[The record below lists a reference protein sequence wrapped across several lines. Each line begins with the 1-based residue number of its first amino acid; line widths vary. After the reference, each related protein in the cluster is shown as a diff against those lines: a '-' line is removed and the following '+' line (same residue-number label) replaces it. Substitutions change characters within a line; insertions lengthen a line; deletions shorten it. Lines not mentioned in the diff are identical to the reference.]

1 MKKTFIVLILL
12 ATLIFAVAGQDK
24 IEWNEN
30 KRLTINDFKGTPP
43 DPLAHQS
50 LIAKMGVDTNLDD
63 PEIKTL
69 KTFNWQVTNYFYP
82 NDSWILWTDKSRL
95 RYSLTL
101 FDMDEWM
108 ARELRKR
115 LNDNREQV
123 LLTGHEKILNEVR
136 SEFVII
142 REQYN
147 GETEYGSN
155 PIGQM
160 KWESKIMER
169 LSSLS
174 GYCKTCE

>member
-1 MKKTFIVLILL
+1 
-12 ATLIFAVAGQDK
+12 
-24 IEWNEN
+24 
-30 KRLTINDFKGTPP
+30 
-43 DPLAHQS
+43 
-50 LIAKMGVDTNLDD
+50 
-63 PEIKTL
+63 
-69 KTFNWQVTNYFYP
+69 
-82 NDSWILWTDKSRL
+82 
-95 RYSLTL
+95 
-101 FDMDEWM
+101 MDEWM

-174 GYCKTCE
+174 AYCKTCE